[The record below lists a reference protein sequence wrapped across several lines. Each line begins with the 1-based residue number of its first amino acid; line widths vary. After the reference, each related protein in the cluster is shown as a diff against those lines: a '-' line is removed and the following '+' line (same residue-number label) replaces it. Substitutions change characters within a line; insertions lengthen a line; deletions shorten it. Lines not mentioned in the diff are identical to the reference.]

1 MGTASAAPIA
11 RRGVRFGPSAKRQ
24 QVVRWLG
31 KPEVTGSPL
40 KLRY

>member
-1 MGTASAAPIA
+1 MGTASAAPIP
-11 RRGVRFGPSAKRQ
+11 RRDVRFGPSAKRQ